1 MMFDIL
7 QYAFFRNALWA
18 VLLIGIAG
26 GIIGTYIVTR
36 RMVFITGGIT
46 HASFGGLGIG
56 LFLGISP
63 TVGALLFAVG
73 SALGVGWLSR
83 RGTVR
88 EDSAIASLW
97 ALGMAVGI
105 ICIFKTPGYA
115 PGLNEF
121 LFGNILTVASADL
134 VWFALYAGVLVL
146 LFLLFYRPMLAVAFD
161 RDFAAT
167 RRLPVRLIDYTM
179 VVMVSL
185 CVVLTIRL
193 VGIMLLLSMLTIP
206 QMTVEL
212 FTRRYLSIL
221 VASGL
226 LTAVGGVAGLWV
238 AYWLDVPAGACIV
251 FLLIAVYALARCG
264 WSVVHRLQRR
274 KTGGEKQ

>member
-1 MMFDIL
+1 MLEIV
-7 QYAFFRNALWA
+7 QYTFFRNALWA

-56 LFLGISP
+56 LFMGINP
-63 TVGALLFAVG
+63 TIMAMLFAIG

-83 RGTVR
+83 RATVR
-88 EDSAIASLW
+88 EDSAIAALW

-105 ICIFKTPGYA
+105 ICIFKTPGYT
-115 PGLNEF
+115 PGLTEF
-121 LFGNILTVASADL
+121 LFGNILTITTGDL
-134 VWFALYAGVLVL
+134 MCFALYTMALVL
-146 LFLLFYRPMLAVAFD
+146 LFALCYRQLIAVAFD
-161 RDFAAT
+161 ADFAAT

-193 VGIMLLLSMLTIP
+193 VGIMLLLSMLTVP

-212 FTRRYLSIL
+212 FTRRYRLL
-221 VASGL
+221 QVASGV
-226 LTAVGGVAGLWV
+226 LTIVAGVIGLLV
-238 AYWLDVPAGACIV
+238 AYGLDVPAGACIV
-251 FLLIAVYALARCG
+251 FILILLYAVARVAV
-264 WSVVHRLQRR
+264 WLRARYRISHDRQ
-274 KTGGEKQ
+274 

>member
-1 MMFDIL
+1 MFDIL
-7 QYAFFRNALWA
+7 QYTFFQNALWA

-56 LFLGISP
+56 LYLGISP
-63 TVGALLFAVG
+63 TLGALLFAVG

-88 EDSAIASLW
+88 EDSAIATLW

-121 LFGNILTVASADL
+121 LFGNILTVTSSDL
-134 VWFALYAGVLVL
+134 GWFAL
-146 LFLLFYRPMLAVAFD
+146 
-161 RDFAAT
+161 
-167 RRLPVRLIDYTM
+167 
-179 VVMVSL
+179 
-185 CVVLTIRL
+185 
-193 VGIMLLLSMLTIP
+193 
-206 QMTVEL
+206 
-212 FTRRYLSIL
+212 
-221 VASGL
+221 
-226 LTAVGGVAGLWV
+226 
-238 AYWLDVPAGACIV
+238 
-251 FLLIAVYALARCG
+251 
-264 WSVVHRLQRR
+264 
-274 KTGGEKQ
+274 

>member
-1 MMFDIL
+1 MLEIV
-7 QYAFFRNALWA
+7 QYTFFRNALWA

-56 LFLGISP
+56 LFMGINP
-63 TVGALLFAVG
+63 TIMAMLFAIG

-83 RGTVR
+83 RATVR
-88 EDSAIASLW
+88 EDSAIAALW

-105 ICIFKTPGYA
+105 ICIFKTPGYT
-115 PGLNEF
+115 PGLTEF
-121 LFGNILTVASADL
+121 LFGNILTITTSDL
-134 VWFALYAGVLVL
+134 MWFALYTLVLVL
-146 LFLLFYRPMLAVAFD
+146 LFALCYRQLMAVAFD
-161 RDFAAT
+161 TDFAAT

-193 VGIMLLLSMLTIP
+193 VGIMLLLSMLTVP

-212 FTRRYLSIL
+212 FTRRYRLL
-221 VASGL
+221 QVASGA
-226 LTAVGGVAGLWV
+226 LTIVAGVIGLFV
-238 AYWLDVPAGACIV
+238 AYGLDVPAGACIV
-251 FLLIAVYALARCG
+251 FILILLYAVARIAVWLRGRYRI
-264 WSVVHRLQRR
+264 SRNRQ
-274 KTGGEKQ
+274 

>member
-1 MMFDIL
+1 M
-7 QYAFFRNALWA
+7 
-18 VLLIGIAG
+18 
-26 GIIGTYIVTR
+26 
-36 RMVFITGGIT
+36 
-46 HASFGGLGIG
+46 
-56 LFLGISP
+56 
-63 TVGALLFAVG
+63 
-73 SALGVGWLSR
+73 
-83 RGTVR
+83 
-88 EDSAIASLW
+88 
-97 ALGMAVGI
+97 
-105 ICIFKTPGYA
+105 
-115 PGLNEF
+115 
-121 LFGNILTVASADL
+121 
-134 VWFALYAGVLVL
+134 WFALYAGVLVL

-167 RRLPVRLIDYTM
+167 RRLPVRLIDYAM

>member
-1 MMFDIL
+1 
-7 QYAFFRNALWA
+7 
-18 VLLIGIAG
+18 
-26 GIIGTYIVTR
+26 
-36 RMVFITGGIT
+36 MVFITGGIT
-46 HASFGGLGIG
+46 HASFGGARYRTFSRHQSHGG
-56 LFLGISP
+56 GP
-63 TVGALLFAVG
+63 ALCRRGRPWEWGGF
-73 SALGVGWLSR
+73 SR

-167 RRLPVRLIDYTM
+167 RRLPVRLIDYAM

-193 VGIMLLLSMLTIP
+193 VGIMLLLSMLTHSADDGSSFLPVAISP
-206 QMTVEL
+206 
-212 FTRRYLSIL
+212 IL

-251 FLLIAVYALARCG
+251 FLLIAVYALARWRSGVSYIACNG
-264 WSVVHRLQRR
+264 VKAAARSNKR
-274 KTGGEKQ
+274 GELPLYTYA

>member
-1 MMFDIL
+1 MLEIV
-7 QYAFFRNALWA
+7 QYTFFRNALWA

-56 LFLGISP
+56 LFMGINP
-63 TVGALLFAVG
+63 TIMAMLFAIG

-83 RGTVR
+83 RATVR
-88 EDSAIASLW
+88 EDSAIAALW

-105 ICIFKTPGYA
+105 ICIFKTPGYT
-115 PGLNEF
+115 PGLTEF
-121 LFGNILTVASADL
+121 LFGNILTITTGDL
-134 VWFALYAGVLVL
+134 IWFALYTMALVL
-146 LFLLFYRPMLAVAFD
+146 LFALCYRQLIAVAFD
-161 RDFAAT
+161 ADFAAT

-193 VGIMLLLSMLTIP
+193 VGIMLLLSMLTVP

-212 FTRRYLSIL
+212 FTRRYRLL
-221 VASGL
+221 QVASGV
-226 LTAVGGVAGLWV
+226 LTIVAGVIGLFV
-238 AYWLDVPAGACIV
+238 AYGLDVPAGACIV
-251 FLLIAVYALARCG
+251 FILILLYAVARVAV
-264 WSVVHRLQRR
+264 WLRARSRISHDRQ
-274 KTGGEKQ
+274 

>member
-1 MMFDIL
+1 MTEIL

-18 VLLIGIAG
+18 VVLIGVISGIA
-26 GIIGTYIVTR
+26 GTYIVTR

-56 LFLGISP
+56 LFLGINP
-63 TVGALLFAVG
+63 TLSALFFAAG
-73 SALGVGWLSR
+73 SALGIGWLSR

-88 EDSAIASLW
+88 EDSAIATLW
-97 ALGMAVGI
+97 ALGMATGV

-121 LFGNILTVASADL
+121 LFGNILTVTTADL
-134 VWFALYAGVLVL
+134 LWFALYAGVLIL
-146 LFLLFYRPMLAVAFD
+146 LFALFYRPLVATAFD

-179 VVMVSL
+179 IVMVSL

-193 VGIMLLLSMLTIP
+193 AGIMLLLSMLTVP

-212 FTRRYLSIL
+212 FTRRYRMMLW
-221 VASGL
+221 ASGV
-226 LTAVGGVAGLWV
+226 LTAAGGIAGLWL
-238 AYWLDVPAGACIV
+238 AYLLDVPAGACIV
-251 FLLIAVYALARCG
+251 FLFIALYAAARSLLWICRA
-264 WSVVHRLQRR
+264 VQ
-274 KTGGEKQ
+274 K

>member
-1 MMFDIL
+1 MFDIL
-7 QYAFFRNALWA
+7 QYTFFQNALWA

-56 LFLGISP
+56 LYLGISP
-63 TVGALLFAVG
+63 TLGALLFAVG
-73 SALGVGWLSR
+73 SALGVGWLALY
-83 RGTVR
+83 T
-88 EDSAIASLW
+88 ASL
-97 ALGMAVGI
+97 
-105 ICIFKTPGYA
+105 
-115 PGLNEF
+115 
-121 LFGNILTVASADL
+121 
-134 VWFALYAGVLVL
+134 L
-146 LFLLFYRPMLAVAFD
+146 LLSGLFYRSLIAVAFD
-161 RDFAAT
+161 RDFAFT

-212 FTRRYLSIL
+212 FTRHYRTIL
-221 VASGL
+221 WGSGL
-226 LTAVGGVAGLWV
+226 LTVAGGVSGLWL
-238 AYWLDVPAGACIV
+238 AYLLDVPSGACIV
-251 FLLIAVYALARCG
+251 FLLIAVYAVARCG
-264 WSVVHRLQRR
+264 LKVYRR
-274 KTGGEKQ
+274 CAVRNP

>member
-1 MMFDIL
+1 MFDIL
-7 QYAFFRNALWA
+7 QYTFFQNALWA

-56 LFLGISP
+56 LYLGISP
-63 TVGALLFAVG
+63 TLGALLFAVG

-88 EDSAIASLW
+88 EDSAIATLW

-121 LFGNILTVASADL
+121 LFGNILTVTSSDL
-134 VWFALYAGVLVL
+134 GWFALYTASL
-146 LFLLFYRPMLAVAFD
+146 LLLSGLFYRSLIAVAFD
-161 RDFAAT
+161 RDFAFT

-185 CVVLTIRL
+185 CVVLTILL

-206 QMTVEL
+206 
-212 FTRRYLSIL
+212 
-221 VASGL
+221 
-226 LTAVGGVAGLWV
+226 
-238 AYWLDVPAGACIV
+238 
-251 FLLIAVYALARCG
+251 
-264 WSVVHRLQRR
+264 
-274 KTGGEKQ
+274 

>member
-1 MMFDIL
+1 MEIV
-7 QYAFFRNALWA
+7 QYTFFRNALWA

-56 LFLGISP
+56 LFMGINP
-63 TVGALLFAVG
+63 TIMAMLFAIG

-83 RGTVR
+83 RATVR
-88 EDSAIASLW
+88 EDSAIAALW

-105 ICIFKTPGYA
+105 ICIFKTPGYT
-115 PGLNEF
+115 PGLTEF
-121 LFGNILTVASADL
+121 LFGNILTITTGDL
-134 VWFALYAGVLVL
+134 IWFALYTMALVL
-146 LFLLFYRPMLAVAFD
+146 LFALCYRQLIAVAFD
-161 RDFAAT
+161 ADFAAT

-193 VGIMLLLSMLTIP
+193 VGIMLLLSMLTVP

-212 FTRRYLSIL
+212 FTRRYRLL
-221 VASGL
+221 QVASGV
-226 LTAVGGVAGLWV
+226 LTIVAGVIGLFV
-238 AYWLDVPAGACIV
+238 AYGLDVPAGACIV
-251 FLLIAVYALARCG
+251 FILILLYAVARVAV
-264 WSVVHRLQRR
+264 WLRARSRISHDRQ
-274 KTGGEKQ
+274 